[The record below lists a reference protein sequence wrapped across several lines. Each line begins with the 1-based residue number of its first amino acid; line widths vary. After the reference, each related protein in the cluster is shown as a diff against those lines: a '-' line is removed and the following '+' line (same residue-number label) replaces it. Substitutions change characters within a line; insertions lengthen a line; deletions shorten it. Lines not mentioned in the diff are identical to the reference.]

1 MKIVKLAMLAT
12 LMIFG
17 TAIAA
22 DEVQRKMAVKVV
34 VAGDGVDESSDFSW
48 TSDNMDFDIQDLAV
62 GETRQIENASGKD
75 VSVTR
80 SEDGF
85 SFDID
90 GKTVMMPDI
99 GAHGTHMAFVDTD
112 AVDHEVDIEVIG
124 DGHAMGAHR
133 QDGITI
139 ISSKPLDSSVRESI
153 KSVLVSAGNGDE
165 VTFIDGSGEGK
176 RVIMMKKKIETL

>member
-1 MKIVKLAMLAT
+1 
-12 LMIFG
+12 
-17 TAIAA
+17 
-22 DEVQRKMAVKVV
+22 
-34 VAGDGVDESSDFSW
+34 
-48 TSDNMDFDIQDLAV
+48 
-62 GETRQIENASGKD
+62 
-75 VSVTR
+75 
-80 SEDGF
+80 
-85 SFDID
+85 
-90 GKTVMMPDI
+90 
-99 GAHGTHMAFVDTD
+99 MAFVDTD